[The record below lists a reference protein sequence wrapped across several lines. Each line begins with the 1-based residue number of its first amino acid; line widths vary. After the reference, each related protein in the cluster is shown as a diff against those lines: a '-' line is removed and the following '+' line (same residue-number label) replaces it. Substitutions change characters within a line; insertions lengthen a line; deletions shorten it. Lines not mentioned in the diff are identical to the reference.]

1 MGDEVKTG
9 GSFYVMDGDEWRHVG
24 TLAEPPEITLS
35 GETEFVV
42 PREMFDSFESTI
54 TFEARL
60 SRKMYLT
67 WKALF
72 ASPNERRN
80 YEKSQRRS
88 RRNSRR
94 KK

>member
-42 PREMFDSFESTI
+42 PRGLLDSFDGSI
-54 TFEARL
+54 TFRVSRSEAL
-60 SRKMYLT
+60 AVM
-67 WKALF
+67 ALITGGKY
-72 ASPNERRN
+72 RRS
-80 YEKSQRRS
+80 YEKAQRRS
-88 RRNSRR
+88 RRNSR